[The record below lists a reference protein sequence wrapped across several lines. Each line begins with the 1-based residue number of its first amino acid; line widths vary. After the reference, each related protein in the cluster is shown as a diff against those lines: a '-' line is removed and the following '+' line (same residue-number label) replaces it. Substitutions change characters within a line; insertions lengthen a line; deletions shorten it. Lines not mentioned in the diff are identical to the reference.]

1 MFAVDETP
9 SPPHRPL
16 MCMRVAFPSPSSPD
30 VYVRRCAVADWDAPR
45 RRGSPGAPLV
55 AGITKRIQSGLGR
68 RPSPFRRETG
78 VVVHR
83 WGGYQAPVSNL
94 ARSGGRSGPSHEAGS
109 VHHHTD
115 RSDVVDQGP
124 RDDPGEAGRGKGDRG
139 NVPDRRND
147 QVLPDGV

>member
-16 MCMRVAFPSPSSPD
+16 MCMRVAAQLPIGTH
-30 VYVRRCAVADWDAPR
+30 
-45 RRGSPGAPLV
+45 RGGWVHLRPPLV

-68 RPSPFRRETG
+68 RPSPFRWETG

-124 RDDPGEAGRGKGDRG
+124 RDDPGEAGRGKSDRG